1 MTEYEEPYII
11 SGMNESKTVTDCPS
25 CGAKLAV
32 RELECS
38 ECGIAI
44 RGRFGRCGFC
54 ALPEEQLR
62 FLRLFVSR
70 RGNLR
75 EVERETGVS
84 YPTVRA
90 RLDDVLRALG
100 YPTGG
105 PSALDRQERRR
116 QVLEELKAG
125 ELTPE
130 EAAKALRE

>member
-1 MTEYEEPYII
+1 
-11 SGMNESKTVTDCPS
+11 
-25 CGAKLAV
+25 V
-32 RELECS
+32 RELGCP
-38 ECGIAI
+38 ECGITV
-44 RGRFGRCGFC
+44 RGRFDRCEFC

-75 EVERETGVS
+75 EVEREMGVS

-90 RLDDVLRALG
+90 RLDDLLRALG

-116 QVLEELKAG
+116 QVLEDLKAG
-125 ELTPE
+125 KLTAE
-130 EAAKALRE
+130 EATKALRE